1 MTRRL
6 RHRTSSTRTGARGQG
21 LVEFAL
27 VLTPLFLVLLGI
39 IQVGL
44 VINGYVTIANASREG
59 ARSASV
65 YLYNQ
70 ALTPAENDAARNET
84 ARQSILASMGLLT
97 TSAPEF
103 GAASTWSGSGNTYT
117 DGDIVITYSVPT
129 GVTASDARGGEQMS
143 ISLNYHLD
151 LIIPMIAGILPHDA
165 NGRLPL
171 GAQVTMVVN

>member
-1 MTRRL
+1 MTDSKRAN
-6 RHRTSSTRTGARGQG
+6 TRGQG

-59 ARSASV
+59 ARSASI
-65 YLYNQ
+65 YLWDQ
-70 ALTPAENDAARNET
+70 TLTPAENDAARNEA
-84 ARQSILASMGLLT
+84 ARQSILAGMGLLS

-103 GAASTWSGSGNTYT
+103 GASSTWTGSGDTFT
-117 DGDIVITYSVPT
+117 DGDLVITYTVPA
-129 GVTASDARGGEQMS
+129 GVTASDARTGEQMS
-143 ISLNYHLD
+143 ISLTYHLD
-151 LIIPMIAGILPHDA
+151 LVIPLVSAILPHDA
-165 NGRLPL
+165 DGRLPL

>member
-1 MTRRL
+1 MIGRL
-6 RHRTSSTRTGARGQG
+6 RDRATFGRAGARGQG

-59 ARSASV
+59 ARTASV
-65 YLYNQ
+65 YLYDQ
-70 ALTPAENDAARNET
+70 TLTPPQNDAARNET

-103 GAASTWSGSGNTYT
+103 GATSTWTGSGNTYT
-117 DGDIVITYSVPT
+117 DGDLVVTYTVPA
-129 GVTASDARGGEQMS
+129 GVTASDARSGEQMS
-143 ISLNYHLD
+143 ISLTYHLD
-151 LIIPMIAGILPHDA
+151 LIIPMISGILPHDV